1 MILVAPISEKKSIS
15 PNDFLLFQV
24 ERIPG
29 TSSTLSRTQVLYC
42 NIDHDLLYV
51 NYPRMLKYMT

>member
-1 MILVAPISEKKSIS
+1 MVLVAAISEKKSIS

-29 TSSTLSRTQVLYC
+29 TSSALPRTQVLYC

-51 NYPRMLKYMT
+51 NYPRILEYMT